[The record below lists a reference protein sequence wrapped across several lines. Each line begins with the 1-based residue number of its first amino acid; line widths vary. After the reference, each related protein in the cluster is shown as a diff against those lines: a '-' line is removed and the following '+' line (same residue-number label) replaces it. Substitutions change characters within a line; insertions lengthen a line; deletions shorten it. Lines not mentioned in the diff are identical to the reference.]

1 MTIWKKFKALTAGIE
16 LNRQVPRHPAHLWY
30 VLLTALS
37 IAAAQVLHGH
47 VHFTMLTLFLV
58 FPLGLVVFIP
68 YRFFNILSRMLLNV
82 LIFGGGCFWCM
93 YRFKQEIPL
102 DKLMVEVLCFWCL
115 TFLISGKSK
124 GYFYLLFIDILLLLY
139 AALLPRIL
147 SLYLTIAAFGVIL
160 ILLCRNRTG
169 YLSGDML
176 LGAPKKSFRR
186 TWPFCALWLLTA
198 GIAFHFVFSFIPL
211 TDNGLEGLIPVSF
224 TTERSSFASPEL
236 KEWLNSGLKRKNGP
250 DEKVSDETTEGSHL
264 ALTQE
269 KDKGKLLQLPKPPKD
284 APVVP
289 GNGGAQMGKDLVF
302 RVKSPLKLYHLA
314 RLYDFYDGKNWKVS
328 HSLQKNRNRRM
339 KDQGEPQLVKLA
351 YSIEKLSSASLA
363 APWQLSTVDFTAGS
377 RIAPRY
383 IQHFWGVEL
392 KEIPQKLPLNFTA
405 NSELPRFAATQGPT
419 HFWSETASRLN
430 FLQLPPNKISLRV
443 KVLAKTLVRDLDT
456 PYARA
461 IALRDFLRNNYK
473 YKLHADPTP
482 AHRESV
488 DYFLFYLGEG
498 HCEYFAASLAILAR
512 CAGLPARVATGY
524 SPGNYNTLTALFE
537 VYEYHAHAWTQ
548 IYIPEY
554 GWLTFDATP
563 PTAII
568 SETSPPGLGKMRDPF
583 GDEWK
588 IRPPELTDNALNF
601 MERMKMLEERQKKG
615 DTGVN
620 QALSEISAAGDKLR
634 EELRKEHSKGAQKQ
648 QEVKIRKK
656 TPLVDLKA
664 LREKFINAFHTFQRS
679 LVKSALWV
687 VSSWQRLLC
696 AAGVLVAGTVLIL
709 LLLKALRRGLAYGRF
724 LILCRR
730 SQDTAHPRRAI
741 RSCCHG
747 TLKLLELKKF
757 PRRGNEELLEY
768 ADTLPGEAAPL
779 CKAIFTLFYR
789 SEYRSQTPSPQE
801 VETCFRHLSQLR
813 FLLRKK
819 LPGK

>member
-1 MTIWKKFKALTAGIE
+1 MTIWKKFRALMAGIE

-47 VHFTMLTLFLV
+47 VHFTVLTLLLV

-68 YRFFNILSRMLLNV
+68 YRYFNILSRMLLNA
-82 LIFGGGCFWCM
+82 LIFGGGCFWFM

-115 TFLISGKSK
+115 TFLTPGKSK

-186 TWPFCALWLLTA
+186 TWPFCAFWLMTA
-198 GIAFHFVFSFIPL
+198 GVSFYFIFNLIPL

-224 TTERSSFASPEL
+224 TTERNSFASPEL
-236 KEWLNSGLKRKNGP
+236 QEWLNSGLKHKNGP
-250 DEKVSDETTEGSHL
+250 AEKVADETSDGTHL
-264 ALTQE
+264 ALTQD
-269 KDKGKLLQLPKPPKD
+269 KNKGKLLQVPKPPKD

-314 RLYDFYDGKNWKVS
+314 RLYDYYDGKNWQVS
-328 HSLQKNRNRRM
+328 RSLKNNRNRPG
-339 KDQGEPQLVKLA
+339 KGQSEPQTVKLA
-351 YSIEKLSSASLA
+351 YSVEKIASAALA
-363 APWQLSTVDFTAGS
+363 VPWQLSTIEFAGNN
-377 RIAPRY
+377 RVPPRHL
-383 IQHFWGVEL
+383 IHFWGAEL

-405 NSELPRFAATQGPT
+405 GCELPRLSPG
-419 HFWSETASRLN
+419 EKGSRSWGESAGRQN
-430 FLQLPPNKISLRV
+430 FLQLPPQKISLRV
-443 KVLAKTLVRDLDT
+443 RALAKTLVKELDT

-473 YKLHADPTP
+473 YKLHAAPTP

-498 HCEYFAASLAILAR
+498 HCEYFAAALAVLAR

-563 PTAII
+563 PTAVI

-588 IRPPELTDNALNF
+588 IRPPELTDNALDF

-615 DTGVN
+615 ETGMG
-620 QALSEISAAGDKLR
+620 QALNEISAAGDKLR

-648 QEVKIRKK
+648 QLVKVQKK
-656 TPLVDLKA
+656 TPIVNLKL
-664 LREKFINAFHTFQRS
+664 LREKFIVAFDSFRYA
-679 LVKSALWV
+679 LVRSALWV
-687 VSSWQRLLC
+687 VSSWQRVLC
-696 AAGVLVAGTVLIL
+696 AAGVLLLGTLGL
-709 LLLKALRRGLAYGRF
+709 WGLLKVLRKGIAYGKLF
-724 LILCRR
+724 ILCRR
-730 SQDTAHPRRAI
+730 SRNFARPRRAI
-741 RSCCHG
+741 QSSCHG
-747 TLKLLELKKF
+747 ALKLLELKKF
-757 PRRGNEELLEY
+757 PRHRNEELLEY
-768 ADTLPGEAAPL
+768 AATLPLEAAEE

-789 SEYRSQTPSPQE
+789 SEYRSEAPSPGE
-801 VETCFRHLSQLR
+801 AEKCAMHLARLR
-813 FLLRKK
+813 TVLREK
-819 LPGK
+819 LPRK

>member
-37 IAAAQVLHGH
+37 AAAALVMHGH
-47 VHFTMLTLFLV
+47 VHFTVLTLLLV

-68 YRFFNILSRMLLNV
+68 YRYFNILSRMLLNA

-93 YRFKQEIPL
+93 YRLKQDIPM
-102 DKLMVEVLCFWCL
+102 DKLMVEALCFWSL

-160 ILLCRNRTG
+160 ILLTRNRTG

-186 TWPFCALWLLTA
+186 TWPFCGLFLITA
-198 GIAFHFVFSFIPL
+198 GVSFYFIFNFIPL

-224 TTERSSFASPEL
+224 TTERNSFAPPEL
-236 KEWLNSGLKRKNGP
+236 QEWLNTGLKPKNGP
-250 DEKVSDETTEGSHL
+250 GEKVSDETSDGSHL

-269 KDKGKLLQLPKPPKD
+269 KNKGKLLQLPKPPKN

-314 RLYDFYDGKNWKVS
+314 RLYDFYDGKNWQVS
-328 HSLQKNRNRRM
+328 SSLKKNQKRPLRNQRA
-339 KDQGEPQLVKLA
+339 PQTVKLA
-351 YSIEKLSSASLA
+351 YSLEKISSSALA
-363 APWQLSTVDFTAGS
+363 VPWQLESLEFTRHNS
-377 RIAPRY
+377 IPPRY
-383 IQHFWGVEL
+383 FQHFWGAEL
-392 KEIPQKLPLNFTA
+392 KEIPKKLPLNFTA
-405 NSELPRFAATQGPT
+405 NCELPTLSAPG
-419 HFWSETASRLN
+419 ETVRPWGESAGRLN
-430 FLQLPPNKISLRV
+430 FLQLPQHKISLRV
-443 KVLAKTLVRDLDT
+443 RALAKTLVKELDT

-473 YKLHADPTP
+473 YKLHAAPTP

-498 HCEYFAASLAILAR
+498 HCEYFAAALTVLAR

-537 VYEYHAHAWTQ
+537 IYEYHAHAWTQ

-563 PTAII
+563 PTSII

-615 DTGVN
+615 ETGMGQTLN
-620 QALSEISAAGDKLR
+620 EISAAGDKLR

-648 QEVKIRKK
+648 QLVKVQKK
-656 TPLVDLKA
+656 TPLIDLQN
-664 LREKFINAFHTFQRS
+664 LRKKFIAAFDNFRYA
-679 LVKSALWV
+679 LVKSALWA
-687 VSSWQRLLC
+687 VSSWQRVLC
-696 AAGVLVAGTVLIL
+696 AAGVLLLGTLGLTL
-709 LLLKALRRGLAYGRF
+709 LFKLLRKGAVYGKF

-730 SQDTAHPRRAI
+730 SRNTARTRQAI
-741 RSCCHG
+741 RSSCHG
-747 TLKLLELKKF
+747 ALLLLELKKF
-757 PRRGNEELLEY
+757 PRTGNEELLEY
-768 ADTLPGEAAPL
+768 AKTLPPEAAEE
-779 CKAIFTLFYR
+779 CKVIFTLFYR
-789 SEYRSQTPSPQE
+789 SEYRAEAPSPKE
-801 VETCFRHLSQLR
+801 AEECASCLAKLR
-813 FLLRKK
+813 TLLRQKCCK
-819 LPGK
+819 